1 MLTEKTVSQFLD
13 ELASSSPA
21 PGGGSVAAL
30 AGAAG
35 GALTAMVCNLTI
47 GKKKYA
53 DVQDEMSAVA
63 QQTEHLRKELAL
75 LIDKDTEAFNTVMTA
90 FGLPKGTEQEQLART
105 AAIQE
110 ATKSATLIPLQIMK
124 VCQQTLH
131 HTLTVAQKGNKNSA
145 SDAGVAALMLQAG
158 CAGAALNVRINLNGL
173 SDAAF
178 VQQSTQQYR
187 DTLRIVESLT
197 REVLAAMELSIGRN
211 LSNTG

>member
-1 MLTEKTVSQFLD
+1 MLTERTVSQFLD

-30 AGAAG
+30 AGATG

-53 DVQDEMSAVA
+53 DVQDEMIAVV
-63 QQTEHLRKELAL
+63 QQMEHLRKELAL

-90 FGLPKGTEQEQLART
+90 FGLPKGTEQERFART

-110 ATKSATLIPLQIMK
+110 ATKSATLIPLQVMQ
-124 VCQQTLH
+124 VCQQALQ

-173 SDAAF
+173 SDASF

-187 DTLRIVESLT
+187 DMLRIAESLT
-197 REVLAAMELSIGRN
+197 REVLAAVELSIGGN
-211 LSNTG
+211 